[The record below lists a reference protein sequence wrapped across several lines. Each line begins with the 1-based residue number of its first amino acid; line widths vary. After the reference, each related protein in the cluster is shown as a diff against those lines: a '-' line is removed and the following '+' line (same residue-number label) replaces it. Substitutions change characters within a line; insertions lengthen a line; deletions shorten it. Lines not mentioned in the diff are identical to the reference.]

1 MIKGYGIFS
10 TFIMFI
16 ALLITINVKGP
27 IGFFIS
33 MLLISYTFWK
43 IPNVLQSLK
52 NIKKYNKNGKI

>member
-1 MIKGYGIFS
+1 MSKGYGIFS

-33 MLLISYTFWK
+33 TLLIGCVFWK
-43 IPNVLQSLK
+43 IPNILQSLK
-52 NIKKYNKNGKI
+52 NIENEQSNIDR